1 MDYKKGLKDILKV
14 PLTPEEIRSEELD
27 QFYKDN
33 IEGKTYTPEKLPGLS
48 YMDFPEVNLSTPVK
62 EPSNKFGDTAAMKDE
77 AIDDELTKPKEQY
90 SMDSFYED
98 KINDIQKKGKS
109 WLVKHLNKQDE
120 LAEVKRLQTQVEDHD
135 RNRKRNERNSVS
147 KILTKEGNRK

>member
-1 MDYKKGLKDILKV
+1 
-14 PLTPEEIRSEELD
+14 
-27 QFYKDN
+27 
-33 IEGKTYTPEKLPGLS
+33 
-48 YMDFPEVNLSTPVK
+48 
-62 EPSNKFGDTAAMKDE
+62 
-77 AIDDELTKPKEQY
+77 
-90 SMDSFYED
+90 MDSFYED

-135 RNRKRNERNSVS
+135 RKKRNERNSVS